1 MKQLGER
8 IRTFRTL
15 RNMTQDDLANAM
27 GESSGRVIYTWEKG
41 TAKPDCLK
49 LVKLSEILNV
59 SVDELLGCKIMVNRP
74 SEAEWTSILKYR
86 SLDERGKKV
95 VDTVLDT
102 EYEISCEAQNKKK
115 KRMIKLDYYTMPA
128 SAGTGIFLDSEE
140 AEELYVPECA
150 EAEEAD
156 FVLSVSGDSM
166 EPTFHDGDKI
176 FVCKQDAIDIGEI
189 GIFIINGDAYVKE
202 LGAGKLISHNE
213 KYRPIPFKSDDSI
226 YCCGRVLG
234 VVEGVK

>member
-102 EYEISCEAQNKKK
+102 EYEIACEAQNKKK

-140 AEELYVPECA
+140 AEELYVPECS

-176 FVCKQDAIDIGEI
+176 YVSKQDAIDVGEI

-202 LGAGKLISHNE
+202 LGTGKLISHNE

-234 VVEGVK
+234 VVEA